1 MLVTFAGR
9 ENFLREVEGLA
20 HYPRR
25 TRSGLDSLS
34 GVTFGWNK
42 RLDSLR

>member
-1 MLVTFAGR
+1 MLRALDGQ
-9 ENFLREVEGLA
+9 A
-20 HYPRR
+20 HFPRR
-25 TRSGLDSLS
+25 IRSGLDSLS